1 MIKNILDRVLLS
13 LYHEDKY
20 YRYPI
25 NQILN
30 NCDVIINDYQEQL
43 QLASRLEK
51 DDLVE
56 LSASGGIIKL
66 RLLDAG
72 VIFCETTSYSQP
84 NVPII
89 KQM

>member
-13 LYHEDKY
+13 LYHKDRY

-30 NCDVIINDYQEQL
+30 NCDVIVIDYQEQL
-43 QLASRLEK
+43 QLASQLKK
-51 DDLVE
+51 DGLVE

-66 RLLDAG
+66 QLLDTG

-89 KQM
+89 EQV